1 MRNSHWLALSL
12 LLNWMLFC
20 GTHAEAASKKKKEPQ
35 NLQVLGWIENAYLI
49 EPDFELKAKLD
60 TGALTSSL
68 DARIIKKFRQYGK
81 RWVRFAVRNP
91 KTGEETV
98 LVRERERTIGIV
110 QHEGDNEIR
119 PTVRMAVCIAGI
131 ERLIEVSL
139 VDRSRFKYPLLLG
152 RRTLDDIAIVHPG
165 ETFMAESKCNAPPS
179 HSDEV
184 VPRPSG
190 VDAEEEVEDPGED
203 DIIEQIANEDGSG

>member
-1 MRNSHWLALSL
+1 MQSTSIGFFYTLILSAL
-12 LLNWMLFC
+12 LLVLPVQPAVSDD
-20 GTHAEAASKKKKEPQ
+20 GPR
-35 NLQVLGWIENAYLI
+35 NLKILGWVENAYLI

-91 KTGEETV
+91 DTGEETV

-119 PTVRMAVCIAGI
+119 PTVKMAVCIAGI
-131 ERLIEVSL
+131 EQLIEVSL
-139 VDRSRFKYPLLLG
+139 VNRSRFKYPLLLG
-152 RRTLDDIAIVHPG
+152 RRTLENIAIIHPG
-165 ETFMAESKCNAPPS
+165 ETFMAESKCKAPPS
-179 HSDEV
+179 HSDEIE
-184 VPRPSG
+184 PRPQG
-190 VDAEEEVEDPGED
+190 VAAEEEIDDAGEGDCIEQLSAED
-203 DIIEQIANEDGSG
+203 DSA

>member
-1 MRNSHWLALSL
+1 MRNSLWVNLCVL
-12 LLNWMLFC
+12 LLGMLLDVQ
-20 GTHAEAASKKKKEPQ
+20 HAEAAAHKDEPK
-35 NLQVLGWIENAYLI
+35 NLQILGWIENAYLI
-49 EPDFELKAKLD
+49 EPEFELKAKLD

-91 KTGEETV
+91 RTGEETV

-110 QHEGDNEIR
+110 QHEGENEIR
-119 PTVRMAVCIAGI
+119 PTVKMAVCIAGI

-184 VPRPSG
+184 EPRPEG
-190 VDAEEEVEDPGED
+190 VAVEQEVDDASED
-203 DIIEQIANEDGSG
+203 DCIEQISVEDGSG